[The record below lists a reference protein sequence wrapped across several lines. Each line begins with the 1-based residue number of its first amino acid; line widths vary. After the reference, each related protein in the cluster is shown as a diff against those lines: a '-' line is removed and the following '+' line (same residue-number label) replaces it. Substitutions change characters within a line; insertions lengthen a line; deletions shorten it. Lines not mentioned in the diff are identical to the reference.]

1 MKAKYQPLFQPYT
14 LNNGVEIKNRLTVAP
29 LTIYDSGADGEMT
42 EAGRRFWQNRF
53 EGFGLYIMP
62 FTNVHPSGI
71 GFESPNAFDERH
83 LPTLREY
90 AEIAHAQGAKAVVQ
104 IAHSG
109 LRADPSMTQG
119 HDVVAPTGDMYGRFR
134 TMTEQEVWDM
144 VQSYAYAAELVMK
157 AGFDGV
163 EIHGANG
170 WQIQQFVSAATNLR
184 TDHWGGSLEKRLRF
198 PLAII
203 DAIDEMRQ
211 KHHRPDFI
219 IGYRFSPE
227 EPGSDGITMKET
239 LTLVDALLEKPL
251 QYLHISLWDFYK
263 KVRRG
268 ADTNL
273 TRMQVV
279 HDRINGRLPF
289 LGSGNLYTAD
299 DMLKA
304 YQTGWVESVSI
315 GKSIML
321 NPNLV
326 ELIETDR
333 EDEIQTTF
341 DWEQADFYRYTP
353 AMLDGTRAGTD
364 FFPPSKQ
371 SGVRYK
377 TNHF

>member
-1 MKAKYQPLFQPYT
+1 MNPKYQPLFEPYT

-29 LTIYDSGADGEMT
+29 LTIYDSGPDGEMT
-42 EAGRRFWQNRF
+42 EVGRRFWQNRF
-53 EGFGLYIMP
+53 NGFGLYIMP

-90 AEIAHAQGAKAVVQ
+90 AELAHAQGAKAVVQ
-104 IAHSG
+104 IAHAG
-109 LRADPSMTQG
+109 LRADPAMTQG
-119 HDVVAPTGDMYGRFR
+119 AELFAATGDIYGRFR

-144 VQSYAYAAELVMK
+144 VASYAYAAELVLK

-170 WQIQQFVSAATNLR
+170 WQIQQFFSAQTNLR
-184 TDHWGGSLEKRLRF
+184 TDYWGGSLEKRMRF
-198 PLAII
+198 PLAIV
-203 DAIDEMRQ
+203 DAIDAMRQ

-227 EPGSDGITMKET
+227 EPGENGITMQET
-239 LTLVDALLEKPL
+239 LALVDALAEKPL

-268 ADTNL
+268 ADTRL

-279 HDRINGRLPF
+279 HDKINGRLPF
-289 LGSGNLYTAD
+289 FGSGNLYTAD
-299 DMLKA
+299 DMLNA

-326 ELIETDR
+326 ELIRSGR
-333 EDEIQTTF
+333 EQEIENTF
-341 DWEQADFYRYTP
+341 DWEKADDYRYTP
-353 AMLDGTRAGTD
+353 AMLHGTRMGHD
-364 FFPPSKQ
+364 FYPPSKQ
-371 SGVRYK
+371 IGIKYK
-377 TNHF
+377 SAHF

>member
-109 LRADPSMTQG
+109 LHADPSMTQG

-211 KHHRPDFI
+211 KHHRPNFI

-326 ELIETDR
+326 ELIETDH

-341 DWEQADFYRYTP
+341 DWEQADFYRYTL